1 MDKGNVGFAVAL
13 YAAVEGKGAPASKED
28 ECEGEDRV
36 KRIEKVL
43 ESRAVWSLQL
53 WLPGFI
59 QIDTIAD
66 VHMMRMGN
74 GKQRDLRDL
83 GGRAHGAKQYLC
95 CGYGPAGGWQPLPAI
110 HCPHPRLQR
119 SAVVSVRARE
129 KQVGAFNWSP
139 FCAVLL
145 FYYQM
150 LSASVPPGGYAGE
163 RVGHVARSSEGLK
176 CDPVGEAARE
186 GKWLL

>member
-1 MDKGNVGFAVAL
+1 MV
-13 YAAVEGKGAPASKED
+13 P
-28 ECEGEDRV
+28 
-36 KRIEKVL
+36 
-43 ESRAVWSLQL
+43 AVWLL
-53 WLPGFI
+53 GFI

-66 VHMMRMGN
+66 VHMMWMGN
-74 GKQRDLRDL
+74 GKQRGLRDL

-95 CGYGPAGGWQPLPAI
+95 CGCGPAGGWQPLPVI
-110 HCPHPRLQR
+110 RCPRPRLQR

-129 KQVGAFNWSP
+129 EQVGAFNRSP

-150 LSASVPPGGYAGE
+150 LFASVPPGGYAGE
-163 RVGHVARSSEGLK
+163 RVGRVVRSSEGLK

-186 GKWLL
+186 GK